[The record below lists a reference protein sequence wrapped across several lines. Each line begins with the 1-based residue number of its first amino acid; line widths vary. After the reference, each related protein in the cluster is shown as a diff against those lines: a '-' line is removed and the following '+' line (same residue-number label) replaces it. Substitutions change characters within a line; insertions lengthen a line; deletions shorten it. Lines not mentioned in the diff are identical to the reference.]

1 MTQGEHIL
9 VCLSSSPANGTII
22 RAAARMAEAFKGEF
36 TALYVETSQSQK
48 MDEEDRSRLRGHI
61 RLAKKLGAKIETTCG
76 DDIAFQISE
85 FARLSGVTKIVIG
98 RSMAERRHLFGKPPL
113 TEKLITNA
121 PNMDIYIIPC
131 QMAENRKFSR
141 KNWQSALVLSV
152 GDMIKSVLGLAA
164 ASFIGI
170 LFEHLG
176 FDEANIITVY
186 VLAVLI
192 ISVVI
197 RNQIYSLIASIV
209 SVLVFNFLFT
219 DPKYSLMAYDRGYP
233 VTFFVMF
240 IAAFLTGTLAS
251 RMKNGSR
258 QLAHVAFRTRVLF
271 ETNQLLQQKKT
282 RTEIVSATAHQL
294 MKLLN
299 RDIIF
304 YLAKDGKLG
313 EAQVFR
319 IEGTDIP
326 EDYVSEEEK
335 KAAQWAFDNNRHAGA
350 TTRTLSHASC
360 LYLAVRINDTV
371 YGVVGI
377 VIKKDPL
384 AMFENSILLSILG
397 ECALALENEKMHGR
411 SRRLPSWQKTS
422 SFAPSF

>member
-1 MTQGEHIL
+1 
-9 VCLSSSPANGTII
+9 
-22 RAAARMAEAFKGEF
+22 
-36 TALYVETSQSQK
+36 
-48 MDEEDRSRLRGHI
+48 
-61 RLAKKLGAKIETTCG
+61 
-76 DDIAFQISE
+76 
-85 FARLSGVTKIVIG
+85 
-98 RSMAERRHLFGKPPL
+98 
-113 TEKLITNA
+113 
-121 PNMDIYIIPC
+121 
-131 QMAENRKFSR
+131 
-141 KNWQSALVLSV
+141 
-152 GDMIKSVLGLAA
+152 
-164 ASFIGI
+164 
-170 LFEHLG
+170 
-176 FDEANIITVY
+176 
-186 VLAVLI
+186 
-192 ISVVI
+192 
-197 RNQIYSLIASIV
+197 
-209 SVLVFNFLFT
+209 
-219 DPKYSLMAYDRGYP
+219 
-233 VTFFVMF
+233 MF